1 MAILIEEIMGNV
13 KRDFEFVVDV
23 SRVCHLTSMSS
34 FLFLNL

>member
-1 MAILIEEIMGNV
+1 MGILIEEIMGDV
-13 KRDFEFVVDV
+13 KGDFEFVADL